1 MSEEDQN
8 VNAKLRKIA
17 LRVGE
22 SVRSKIGD
30 DEYNLLRAQIQR
42 KLMIKRAER
51 KKLIAIEKISDP
63 VRAAQRTK
71 GIRDRKKVAKRKR
84 VDEFKSRVVPKKKRA
99 NVNGNDDMF

>member
-1 MSEEDQN
+1 MSEEDKN
-8 VNAKLRKIA
+8 INAKLRKIA

-22 SVRSKIGD
+22 SVRTKIGD
-30 DEYNLLRAQIQR
+30 DEYNLLRVQIQR

-71 GIRDRKKVAKRKR
+71 GIRDRKKVAKRRR
-84 VDEFKSRVVPKKKRA
+84 VDEFKSRVEPKKKRFK
-99 NVNGNDDMF
+99 VNGNHDMF